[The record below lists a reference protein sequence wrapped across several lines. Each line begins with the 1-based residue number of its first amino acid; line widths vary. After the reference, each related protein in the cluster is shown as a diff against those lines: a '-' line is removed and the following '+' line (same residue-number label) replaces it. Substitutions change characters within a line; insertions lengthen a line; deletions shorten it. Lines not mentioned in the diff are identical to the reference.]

1 VAIFSGIVVVIFSM
15 VGAEIVT
22 IAAAESENPER
33 AIIKATNSVVTRIL
47 IFFVGSIFLL
57 VTILPWND
65 AKLGASPYVASF
77 DVMGIPA
84 AADIMNAVVLTAV
97 LSCLNSGIY
106 TASRVLFTLS
116 RRGDAPLSLLEV
128 NRRGVPVKAILSCT
142 AVAYV
147 AIALAYISPDKV
159 FLFLLNSSGAIVLF
173 VYFLICAAQL
183 RMRRQLERDRPERLR
198 IRMWLYP
205 FLTYLAMIAIV
216 VVIGSMY
223 FIKDSRSQLLL
234 SLLALAVAIGA
245 YALRKR
251 RQKAAAPAI
260 VTAGTAR

>member
-1 VAIFSGIVVVIFSM
+1 EVA
-15 VGAEIVT
+15 T
-22 IAAAESENPER
+22 IAAAESPDPGR
-33 AIIKATNSVVTRIL
+33 SIARATNSVILRIA

-57 VTILPWND
+57 AVILPWND
-65 AKLGASPYVASF
+65 AALAASPYVAAF

-147 AIALAYISPDKV
+147 GIAIAYIS
-159 FLFLLNSSGAIVLF
+159 
-173 VYFLICAAQL
+173 
-183 RMRRQLERDRPERLR
+183 
-198 IRMWLYP
+198 
-205 FLTYLAMIAIV
+205 
-216 VVIGSMY
+216 
-223 FIKDSRSQLLL
+223 
-234 SLLALAVAIGA
+234 
-245 YALRKR
+245 
-251 RQKAAAPAI
+251 
-260 VTAGTAR
+260 